1 MVEILSNLDKGR
13 ITGTTAK
20 RLLATI
26 FDGDTR
32 AVNTIIK
39 QDNLSLQ
46 LLSRDEYLAMAQDIL
61 DEHPKRVK
69 QIQQEKQYGK
79 IQFFVG
85 QMMRRGEGK
94 VEAGKATNVLTEL
107 LCLD

>member
-1 MVEILSNLDKGR
+1 MVEILSNLGKGR

-20 RLLATI
+20 RLLATV
-26 FDGDTR
+26 FGGDSR
-32 AVNTIIK
+32 AVNTIIE
-39 QDNLSLQ
+39 QENLQ
-46 LLSRDEYLAMAQDIL
+46 LQRLSRDEYLAMAQDIL
-61 DEHPKRVK
+61 NEHPEKVK
-69 QIQQEKQYGK
+69 QIRQEKEYGK

-94 VEAGKATNVLTEL
+94 VEAEKATVMLTEL

>member
-13 ITGTTAK
+13 ITGTSAK

-26 FDGDTR
+26 FEGDTR

-39 QDNLSLQ
+39 QDNLSLRR
-46 LLSRDEYLAMAQDIL
+46 LSRDDYLAMAQDIL
-61 DEHPKRVK
+61 DEHPKKVE

-94 VEAGKATNVLTEL
+94 VEAGKANNVLTEL